1 MLRPSLKHGT
11 QSFVN
16 DETDWVVSDSKVLFR
31 NPHIEVRDETVV
43 IPGEN
48 QPRRWTVVGRKKAV
62 VVAPVTVESRF
73 VLIHQAR
80 IPVRRWLWEFPAGQ
94 VDETMAPSPEQ
105 LRHTVLRE
113 LAEEAGYEL
122 AAEGALTYLGHYFP
136 SQGFTDEENHL
147 FMAKPVRKNEVGFRP
162 ERAEAISEHREFNL
176 DELRSMI
183 GASTIQD
190 ANTLALFARMVAT
203 GMVRW
208 G

>member
-1 MLRPSLKHGT
+1 MLQPSLKHGT
-11 QSFVN
+11 QGFVN

-43 IPGEN
+43 IPGEE

-62 VVAPVTVESRF
+62 VVAPVTVEGRF
-73 VLIHQAR
+73 VLIYQAR

-94 VDETMAPSPEQ
+94 VDETVAPSPEQ

-122 AAEGALTYLGHYFP
+122 AAEGVLTYLGHYFP

-162 ERAEAISEHREFNL
+162 EHAEAISEHREFNL
-176 DELRSMI
+176 DELRAMI
-183 GASTIQD
+183 AASTIQD
-190 ANTLALFARMVAT
+190 ANTLALFARMAAR
-203 GMVRW
+203 GMVR
-208 G
+208 

>member
-73 VLIHQAR
+73 VLIRQAR

-94 VDETMAPSPEQ
+94 VDETLAPSAEQ
-105 LRHTVLRE
+105 LRQTVLRE

-162 ERAEAISEHREFNL
+162 EHAEAISEHREFDL
-176 DELRSMI
+176 DELGSMI

-190 ANTLALFARMVAT
+190 ANTLALFARMVAK
-203 GMVRW
+203 GMIL
-208 G
+208 

>member
-94 VDETMAPSPEQ
+94 VDETLAPSAEQ
-105 LRHTVLRE
+105 LRQTVLRE

-162 ERAEAISEHREFNL
+162 EHAEAISEHREFDL

-183 GASTIQD
+183 AASTIQD
-190 ANTLALFARMVAT
+190 ANTLALFARMVAK
-203 GMVRW
+203 GMIL
-208 G
+208 

>member
-1 MLRPSLKHGT
+1 
-11 QSFVN
+11 VN
-16 DETDWVVSDSKVLFR
+16 DEAPWVISRSEVLFR

-48 QPRRWTVVGRKKAV
+48 RSRHWTVVGRKKAV
-62 VVAPVTVESRF
+62 VVAPITPEGRF

-94 VDETMAPSPEQ
+94 VDESRTPDPEQ
-105 LRHTVLRE
+105 LRQTALRE

-122 AAEGALTYLGHYFP
+122 TPDGNLTYLGHYFP

-147 FMAKPVRKNEVGFRP
+147 FVAKPVHRHGSGSQP
-162 ERAEAISEHREFNL
+162 EHAEAISEYREYTL

-183 GASTIQD
+183 AASTIQD
-190 ANTLALFARMVAT
+190 ANTLALFARIVAS
-203 GMVRW
+203 GLIP
-208 G
+208 